1 MKYNALKRSFF
12 NRSPVEVAPE
22 LLGKLLVR
30 KINGKVLVG
39 RIVEVEAYLSQDDEA
54 AHGFKGLRPHTASL
68 YKEAGH
74 AYVHG
79 MRQYFLLDVV
89 TEGMGTPSAVL
100 IRAVEPV
107 QGIEI
112 PTNGPGKIGIA
123 FNITRALDG
132 VDMTDRESE
141 LFIAEGHDMREVHV
155 SPRVG
160 ISKSK
165 DMPLRFYYD

>member
-30 KINGKVLVG
+30 KLDGQVLVG
-39 RIVEVEAYLSQDDEA
+39 RIVEVEAYLSHGDEA

-79 MRQYFLLDVV
+79 VRQYFLLDVV
-89 TEGMGTPSAVL
+89 TEGEGTPSSVL

-107 QGIEI
+107 QGIEV
-112 PTNGPGKIGIA
+112 PADGPGKIGKA
-123 FNITRALDG
+123 FTITRALDG
-132 VDMTDRESE
+132 VDMTSAYSE
-141 LFIAEGHDMREVHV
+141 LFIADGHDTREVRV